1 MMRALALVLVSIALT
16 GLWWLWARP
25 PSYLRIAEPIH
36 FDDRSVRA
44 VAQVDQSPAF
54 AAALERLDSA
64 LPGHDDIVFLADGK
78 TALVSAM
85 DGRLWTVDLAS
96 GAAGPFVDP
105 PLMAAGLHEAPDHP
119 GTVYFCA
126 SRLYGKRYPEA
137 ERPGVYR
144 LRLATREIEA
154 VVTWVP
160 SRKLGEPTVYADDDD
175 KAPELQRWGS
185 ARPRPL
191 AFCNDLELSADGRRI
206 YFSEPFAY
214 PGASMGRGAVK
225 EAVSLGANGRLW
237 RYDLDTRR
245 TRLIAQGFHFIDGV
259 LVDRHPDG
267 AREESLIVSQTPLF
281 RLTRF
286 FFAGPRAGQFE
297 TVIDALPGMPDGL
310 DRDAHGRIWVGL
322 IQLRS
327 GLLCWLHAN
336 PWIKPLLLRLP
347 LERLPPSRRTG
358 VLVLSSDGAEPVYA
372 ATYEGPKLSQIASA
386 IPGPGAV
393 YLTPFEAGHR
403 GIVRM
408 PYPENFEV
416 PQEPE

>member
-1 MMRALALVLVSIALT
+1 MRALALVLVSILLPN
-16 GLWWLWARP
+16 LWWFWATP
-25 PSYLRIAEPIH
+25 PSYLRIAAPIH
-36 FDDRSVRA
+36 FDEASSRA
-44 VAQVDQSPAF
+44 LAAVDQSAAF
-54 AAALERLDSA
+54 SAAIEHVESA

-85 DGRLWTVDLAS
+85 DGRIWTLELAT
-96 GAAGPFVDP
+96 GAAKPFVDP
-105 PLMAAGLHEAPDHP
+105 PLMAAGMHESRDQS
-119 GTVYFCA
+119 GIVYFCA
-126 SRLYGKRYPEA
+126 SRLHGQHYQDG

-144 LRLATREIEA
+144 LNVATRDIEA

-160 SRKLGEPTVYADDDD
+160 SGRVGEPTVYADDDAQ
-175 KAPELQRWGS
+175 APELQRWGS
-185 ARPRPL
+185 VRPRPL

-245 TRLIAQGFHFIDGV
+245 TRLIAQGFHFIDGI
-259 LVDRHPDG
+259 LIDLHPEG

-286 FFAGPRAGQFE
+286 FIAGPRAGQFE

-310 DRDAHGRIWVGL
+310 DRDEHGRIWVGL
-322 IQLRS
+322 IQMRS
-327 GLLCWLHAN
+327 GLLTWLHAN
-336 PWIKPLLLRLP
+336 AWIKPLLLRLP
-347 LERLPPSRRTG
+347 LERLPSSRRTG
-358 VLVLSSDGAEPVYA
+358 VLVLSPDGARPVYA
-372 ATYEGPKLSQIASA
+372 ATYEGPRLSHVASA
-386 IPGPGAV
+386 IPASSGV

-403 GIVRM
+403 GMIRL
-408 PYPENFEV
+408 PYPPNFE
-416 PQEPE
+416 PTQGPE